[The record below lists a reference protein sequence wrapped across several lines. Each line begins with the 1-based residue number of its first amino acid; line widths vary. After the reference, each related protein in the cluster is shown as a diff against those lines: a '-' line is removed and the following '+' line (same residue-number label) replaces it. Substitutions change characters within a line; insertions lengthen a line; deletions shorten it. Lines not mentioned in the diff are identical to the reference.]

1 MENTP
6 DNQPNTPTIEAI
18 LEEITRTL
26 ASYHKHKGLR
36 HGIEY
41 QAKVGD
47 NTFTLTFVRNTL
59 LDGQNIQE
67 RRETGSDMDNSIS
80 ARLN

>member
-26 ASYHKHKGLR
+26 AAYYKTNSLK

-47 NTFTLTFVRNTL
+47 STYTLTFVRNTL
-59 LDGQNIQE
+59 LDGKNIQE
-67 RRETGSDMDNSIS
+67 RRETGSDMDNSVS

>member
-6 DNQPNTPTIEAI
+6 DNQSNAPDIEAL

-26 ASYHKHKGLR
+26 AAYYKTNSLK

-59 LDGQNIQE
+59 LDGKDIQTRGE
-67 RRETGSDMDNSIS
+67 SGAHLDNTLSFRS
-80 ARLN
+80 N